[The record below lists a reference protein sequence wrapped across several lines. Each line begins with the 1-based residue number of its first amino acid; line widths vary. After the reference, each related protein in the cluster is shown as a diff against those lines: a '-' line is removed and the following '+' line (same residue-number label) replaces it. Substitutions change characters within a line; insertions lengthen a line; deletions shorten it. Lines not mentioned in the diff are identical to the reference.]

1 VHPSRDTLPAA
12 LVFPVGQDVHA
23 TVPGLSEKEP
33 GSHFWQVAE
42 PNAEDTVPGSH
53 LVHPEAPADEKVP
66 AKQSEHVATEVAP
79 STAEDVPPA
88 QTVLSFAHLGRSI
101 HRGIWCRR
109 LTLFQEGQYH
119 PALTAHTCLSR
130 ALPTQKC
137 PSDRT
142 RAPIPWNPMRSNIPG
157 QRNSSF
163 TPGSL

>member
-1 VHPSRDTLPAA
+1 M
-12 LVFPVGQDVHA
+12 HA

-88 QTVLSFAHLGRSI
+88 QAVLSFAPPVQKYPLGHLVPSAD
-101 HRGIWCRR
+101 
-109 LTLFQEGQYH
+109 FVPEGN
-119 PALTAHTCLSR
+119 T
-130 ALPTQKC
+130 
-137 PSDRT
+137 
-142 RAPIPWNPMRSNIPG
+142 IPH
-157 QRNSSF
+157 
-163 TPGSL
+163 